1 MWLTLLLTE
10 LLIIA
15 IGAITV
21 LAFLLYREQSLR
33 TQQAHREAEERA
45 ELLNRIQ
52 SPESVVFQ
60 QLEKGELPPNEF
72 DAGPWSEDEAQAD
85 DEGFPP
91 RQSK

>member
-21 LAFLLYREQSLR
+21 LAYLLHREQSLR

-52 SPESVVFQ
+52 CPEKVIFEG
-60 QLEKGELPPNEF
+60 LEKSKLPPNEF
-72 DAGPWSEDEAQAD
+72 DSGPWSEERAEAD
-85 DEGFPP
+85 DDGFPP
-91 RQSK
+91 AK